1 VSWKKAGSSTKFTNN
16 GHRLPLIMIVAAIL
30 SAGESSRMGRPKALL
45 PIDGVRFIEKIVT
58 SLRLTRVG
66 KIMVVLGHNAAEMR
80 ERISDLQVDLVINPA
95 YKQGQLSSLAAAIR
109 SIEAGNDSERVD
121 GILVHLVDH
130 PYIDADLVNLMIDRF
145 YETKKL
151 IVVPRYQ
158 NRRGHPVIFSR
169 ALFGELL
176 AVPLDQGA
184 KAVVHAHRE
193 DTLEIDTNYEGA
205 IIDIDTPEE
214 YRRHV
219 KGE

>member
-1 VSWKKAGSSTKFTNN
+1 
-16 GHRLPLIMIVAAIL
+16 MIVAVIL

-45 PIDGVRFIEKIVT
+45 PIDGVRFIDKIIT
-58 SLRLTRVG
+58 SLRLTRIG

-80 ERISDLQVDLVINPA
+80 QKISDLQVDLVINPD
-95 YKQGQLSSLAAAIR
+95 YKQGQLSSLVAAIR
-109 SIEAGNDSERVD
+109 SIETGDDAERVD

-130 PYIDADLVNLMIDRF
+130 PYVNADLVNLMIDRF

-176 AVPLDQGA
+176 AAPLDRGA

-193 DTLEIDTNYEGA
+193 DTLEIDTTDEGA

-214 YRRHV
+214 YRCHV

>member
-1 VSWKKAGSSTKFTNN
+1 MN
-16 GHRLPLIMIVAAIL
+16 GHGLPSVMIVAAIL

-58 SLRLTRVG
+58 ALRLTRIAR
-66 KIMVVLGHNAAEMR
+66 IMVVLGHNAAEMR
-80 ERISDLQVDLVINPA
+80 QRISDLQVDLVINPD

-109 SIEAGNDSERVD
+109 SIEAGNDAERVD

-130 PYIDADLVNLMIDRF
+130 PYINADLVNLMIERF

-158 NRRGHPVIFSR
+158 DRRGHPVIFSK

-176 AVPLDQGA
+176 AAPFDRGA

>member
-1 VSWKKAGSSTKFTNN
+1 MNSHGTPSV
-16 GHRLPLIMIVAAIL
+16 MIVAVIL

-45 PIDGVRFIEKIVT
+45 PIDGVRFIDKIVT
-58 SLRLTRVG
+58 SLRLARIG
-66 KIMVVLGHNAAEMR
+66 KIMVVLGHNAEEMR
-80 ERISDLQVDLVINPA
+80 QKISDLHVDLVINPD
-95 YKQGQLSSLAAAIR
+95 YKQGQLTSLRAAIC
-109 SIEAGNDSERVD
+109 SIEARNDADRVD

-130 PYIDADLVNLMIDRF
+130 PYINADLVNLMIERF

-158 NRRGHPVIFSR
+158 SRRGHPVIFSR

-176 AVPLDQGA
+176 AAPLDRGA
-184 KAVVHAHRE
+184 KAVVHAHRD
-193 DTLEIDTNYEGA
+193 DTLEIDTNDEGA

-214 YRRHV
+214 YRRRV